1 MKEVQ
6 KIYEMKMMSEIF
18 KIVISGKKRFVICKN
33 KGYQV
38 GGILCLKEYQ
48 KGKYTGNVY
57 VVEITCITNYAQQ
70 DNFVVLGIK

>member
-6 KIYEMKMMSEIF
+6 KIYEMKMMYEIF

-38 GGILCLKEYQ
+38 GDILRLKEYQ

-57 VVEITCITNYAQQ
+57 VVEITCITNYSQQ